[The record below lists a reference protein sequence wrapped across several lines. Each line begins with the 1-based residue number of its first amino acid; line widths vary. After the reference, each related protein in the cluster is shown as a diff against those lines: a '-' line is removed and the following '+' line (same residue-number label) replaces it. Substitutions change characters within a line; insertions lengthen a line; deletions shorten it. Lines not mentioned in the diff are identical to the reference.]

1 MKGRKHMT
9 HNDLIHEV
17 TRQLASRFQPDQL
30 TIKRRIEG
38 LIEVLGITLSSE
50 HETYLYFN
58 LQREY
63 LERCEDRKSYSYL
76 VRPERL
82 IWTLHNFYKHD
93 RHEHNRFCK
102 TLKFF
107 IIVQLSMV
115 CYINSFLVR
124 KPHNQGN
131 YDFRRANLVLQSL
144 WKITFL

>member
-50 HETYLYFN
+50 HETYFYFDS
-58 LQREY
+58 QREY

-76 VRPERL
+76 VGPNHL
-82 IWTLHNFYKHD
+82 IRTVHNFTTTTGMSITVFVKY
-93 RHEHNRFCK
+93 C
-102 TLKFF
+102 
-107 IIVQLSMV
+107 
-115 CYINSFLVR
+115 NSS
-124 KPHNQGN
+124 
-131 YDFRRANLVLQSL
+131 SL
-144 WKITFL
+144 YSYQRYVT